1 MSVVG
6 RKAVGNLVPV
16 HPDNARRKDWIVLL
30 EASTIVGSPR
40 DKLRVALTTRERKVR
55 KKFRLLGKSEYFLV
69 IEGYDPRIHALYF
82 CPQLYKYD
90 DDKLVAL
97 DGEEIGRLMVQALQ
111 DGASDRRPWYEPL
124 DQLPDQP
131 VVTGSV
137 QTELDSVVVNMPAP
151 RAPSGNKSKSPA

>member
-1 MSVVG
+1 MSIDG

-40 DKLRVALTTRERKVR
+40 DRLRVALTTRERRIR
-55 KKFRLLGKSEYFLV
+55 KKFRLFGKSELFLV

-90 DDKLVAL
+90 NDKLVPL
-97 DGEEIGRLMVQALQ
+97 EGEEIGRLMVQALQ
-111 DGASDRRPWYEPL
+111 DGASDRQPWYEPL
-124 DQLPDQP
+124 DKLPDEP
-131 VVTGSV
+131 VVTGAV

-151 RAPSGNKSKSPA
+151 RTPPGNKSKSPA